1 MAQYFQIHPTNPQR
15 RLILAAARIVR
26 GGGVI
31 AYPTD
36 SCYAF
41 GCHVGDKLA
50 MERLRR
56 LRGLDDRRHLTLVCR
71 DLSEIALYARVDNA
85 RYRLLRHLTPGSFTF
100 ILQGTRELPRRL
112 LHARRKTIGV
122 RIPDHPVT
130 QALMAEL
137 DEPLLSATAFLPGE
151 AEPVNDAQQ
160 IRDRLEH
167 ELDLV
172 IDAGSCGVEPTTVLD
187 LTGPVPL
194 LVRKGKGDLAGL
206 GMEAVVQGGAQA

>member
-1 MAQYFQIHPTNPQR
+1 MAQYFQIHPTHPQR
-15 RLILAAARIVR
+15 RLISAAARIVR
-26 GGGVI
+26 EGGVI

-41 GCHVGDKLA
+41 GCHVGDKHA
-50 MERLRR
+50 MERLRE
-56 LRGLDDRRHLTLVCR
+56 LRSFDDRRHLTLVCR

-85 RYRLLRHLTPGSFTF
+85 RYRLLRHLTPGSYTF
-100 ILQGTRELPRRL
+100 ILEGTRELPRRL

-130 QALMAEL
+130 RALLAEL

-151 AEPVNDAQQ
+151 ADAANEADE

-167 ELDLV
+167 QLDLV
-172 IDAGSCGVEPTTVLD
+172 IDAGSCGMVPTTVLD

-194 LVRKGKGDLAGL
+194 LVRKGKGDLAAAGL
-206 GMEAVVQGGAQA
+206 ESLVQAGAQA